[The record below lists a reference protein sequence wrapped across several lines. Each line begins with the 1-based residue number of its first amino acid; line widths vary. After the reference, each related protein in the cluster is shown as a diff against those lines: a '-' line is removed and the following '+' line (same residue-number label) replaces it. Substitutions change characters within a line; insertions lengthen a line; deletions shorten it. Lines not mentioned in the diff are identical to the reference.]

1 MFSFISVF
9 KMECHILKIYK
20 YLLLL
25 TLLVIGC
32 YYLLEVHIYKSL
44 TKSNNMN
51 LIDVF
56 KSNNTTYNLPNTL
69 IERSASSF
77 NASANTNFQLL
88 LVRKLAINLVAL
100 EIFLDGPVSD
110 DMKRI
115 TQLHQANLQWT

>member
-1 MFSFISVF
+1 MFSFISVS
-9 KMECHILKIYK
+9 KMECHILK
-20 YLLLL
+20 
-25 TLLVIGC
+25 
-32 YYLLEVHIYKSL
+32 IYKSL

-77 NASANTNFQLL
+77 NASANTNLQLL

>member
-9 KMECHILKIYK
+9 KMECHILK
-20 YLLLL
+20 
-25 TLLVIGC
+25 
-32 YYLLEVHIYKSL
+32 IYKSL

-77 NASANTNFQLL
+77 NASANTNLQLL

>member
-77 NASANTNFQLL
+77 NASANTNLQLL